1 MATVKELKEQ
11 AQKLTDQAEELL
23 LKAEEEE
30 RFTEKDRETMK
41 SLVGEI
47 IDAEAEAAGKE
58 RKAEVEQA
66 VLHAEN
72 ALKKMQELYERAQ
85 APGQMN
91 ETAGNVQAE
100 AAKSEETAE
109 DAATPEQVETYIY
122 IGPALQKKN
131 LRAGN
136 CFRGTKRDVLEYL
149 GADKIPN
156 MDKMIVPI
164 ADYNKKKAELQSGK
178 TLLSKYYEEMRTF
191 EGV

>member
-11 AQKLTDQAEELL
+11 AQQLTDKAEELL
-23 LKAEEEE
+23 LKAEKEE
-30 RFTEKDRETMK
+30 RFTEEERETMK
-41 SLVGEI
+41 GLVGEI

-58 RKAEVEQA
+58 RKTEVEQA
-66 VLHAEN
+66 VLKAET
-72 ALKKMQELYERAQ
+72 ALQKMQELYEKAE

-91 ETAGNVQAE
+91 ETTGNVQVE
-100 AAKSEETAE
+100 AAKLEEAAE
-109 DAATPEQVETYIY
+109 DMAAPEQVETYIY
-122 IGPALQKKN
+122 IGPALPKKN

-136 CFRGTKRDVLEYL
+136 CFRGTKSDVLKYL
-149 GADKIPN
+149 NADKIPN